1 MTSGRRRLAVAAV
14 MLLAAVAAAAFLT
27 LRGDEPVAVERPDAV
42 QRPSE
47 RAPRAALPSAAKPAF
62 AIPQPKLLRDK
73 DSVSRWSPVIR
84 RTTAFATPGPEAPVV
99 GRLETQTPEETTN
112 LVLVL
117 DSTTTPAGEV
127 WAKVRLPVLP
137 NNTVGWIPRRA
148 LGGYT
153 VVATHLVI
161 DRARLRATLY
171 SKGRSVFSAPV
182 GIGQTRWPTPGGKF
196 YIRNK
201 LTQYAN
207 PFYGPL
213 AFGTS
218 ARSAVLTDWPA
229 GGFVGIHGTN
239 QPDLIPGR
247 ISHGCVRMRNGDI
260 LRLAPIMPIGTPLTV
275 L

>member
-1 MTSGRRRLAVAAV
+1 MTPGRRRLAVAAV
-14 MLLAAVAAAAFLT
+14 LLVAAAAAAAFLL
-27 LRGDEPVAVERPDAV
+27 LRGDEPVAVEKPVAAQKPVVRPP
-42 QRPSE
+42 Q
-47 RAPRAALPSAAKPAF
+47 AALPSAPKPAF
-62 AIPQPKLLRDK
+62 AIPQPKLLQDR
-73 DSVSRWSPVIR
+73 DSVSRWSPVLR
-84 RTTAFATPGPEAPVV
+84 RTTAFRSPDVRTPVV
-99 GRLETQTPEETTN
+99 GKLETQTPEETTN

-117 DSTTTPAGEV
+117 DSTTTPSGEV

-171 SKGRSVFSAPV
+171 SRGRSVFNAPV
-182 GIGQTRWPTPGGKF
+182 GIGESQWPTPGGKF

-260 LRLAPIMPIGTPLTV
+260 LRLARIMPIGTPLTV